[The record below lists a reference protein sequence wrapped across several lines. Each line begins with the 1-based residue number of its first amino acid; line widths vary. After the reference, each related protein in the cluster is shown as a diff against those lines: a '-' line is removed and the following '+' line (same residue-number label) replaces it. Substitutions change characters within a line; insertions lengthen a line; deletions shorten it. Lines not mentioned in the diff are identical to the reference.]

1 MKEMTEEEKAKQD
14 MIQRFKEFI
23 ENQGTFIMRD
33 GKHNINYKISQMDV
47 LINITKFLDNYNEHI
62 KVLNKYI
69 QDNKWKQNE
78 KGDR

>member
-1 MKEMTEEEKAKQD
+1 MKEMTEEEKGQQN

-33 GKHNINYKISQMDV
+33 CKHNINYKISQMDV